1 MVEQVKEGTYQLFD
15 GDENTR
21 HGMNLSFLKMGELS
35 EHESSAN
42 LIDCTL
48 ISRFSARKGLVKSL
62 YRRLLREQMTHVASK
77 TSEAARNSRL
87 QAIAD
92 HSLSVV
98 DSLEADAASSGG
110 EI

>member
-1 MVEQVKEGTYQLFD
+1 MHLSVNGARFGNAFILLLQEGRSPQARALARTL
-15 GDENTR
+15 
-21 HGMNLSFLKMGELS
+21 H
-35 EHESSAN
+35 SSRAA
-42 LIDCTL
+42 T
-48 ISRFSARKGLVKSL
+48 F
-62 YRRLLREQMTHVASK
+62 

-98 DSLEADAASSGG
+98 DLLGADAASSGG

>member
-1 MVEQVKEGTYQLFD
+1 MPKGGSQARSTSERQLVAHRV
-15 GDENTR
+15 G
-21 HGMNLSFLKMGELS
+21 
-35 EHESSAN
+35 
-42 LIDCTL
+42 
-48 ISRFSARKGLVKSL
+48 SRAATF
-62 YRRLLREQMTHVASK
+62 

-92 HSLSVV
+92 HALSVV